1 MASKQSEKLKT
12 LYASWKR
19 LITPDMSLE
28 EQRDLIDDWAVIT
41 AEPRGVDYA
50 ETEAGG
56 VPALWAVPKGAA
68 QDRVIL
74 SIHGGGFI
82 TGSMYTH
89 RKLFGHIA
97 KASGARAL
105 IVNYRLAPEHV
116 HPAPL
121 DDIVSAYRWLL
132 SEGVKPAHIA
142 FAGDSSGGGLAVTA
156 QLRAREQGLPL
167 PAASMPISPWVDMEV
182 TGESMISNRDK
193 DALFTKE
200 MVQSLA
206 ATFLG
211 PLGNRRDPLA
221 NPLYADLRGLPPI
234 YIQVGGD
241 EMNRDDGVQ
250 LAQHA
255 RKAGVDVRIDIFPEQ
270 QHTFQ
275 MGAGRAPEADH
286 AIRKLAQWVRPKLG
300 LPVL

>member
-1 MASKQSEKLKT
+1 MRTKIMASKQSEKLKN

-28 EQRDLIDDWAVIT
+28 EQRDLIEDWAVIT

-105 IVNYRLAPEHV
+105 IVN
-116 HPAPL
+116 
-121 DDIVSAYRWLL
+121 
-132 SEGVKPAHIA
+132 
-142 FAGDSSGGGLAVTA
+142 
-156 QLRAREQGLPL
+156 
-167 PAASMPISPWVDMEV
+167 
-182 TGESMISNRDK
+182 
-193 DALFTKE
+193 
-200 MVQSLA
+200 
-206 ATFLG
+206 
-211 PLGNRRDPLA
+211 
-221 NPLYADLRGLPPI
+221 
-234 YIQVGGD
+234 
-241 EMNRDDGVQ
+241 
-250 LAQHA
+250 A